1 MIWADTNILLRLIT
15 KTPVHQLEAIKQFLK
30 AAVAPVLVHP
40 AHICEA
46 LYVLEGQVYKFSTA
60 RAAQDIAML
69 LSSDRF
75 EVIDALAVTNAL
87 SAYPA
92 SNLDFPDVLICELAR
107 VGGGQVLTFDRK
119 MAQLGVAL
127 VSP

>member
-15 KTPVHQLEAIKQFLK
+15 KTPVHQLEAVKQFLK

-46 LYVLEGQVYKFSTA
+46 MFVLEGQVYQFSTQQ
-60 RAAQDIAML
+60 AAQNIAML

-75 EVIDALAVTNAL
+75 EVIDALAVFNTL

-107 VGGGQVLTFDRK
+107 VTGGQVLTFDRK
-119 MAQLGVAL
+119 MARLGVPL
-127 VSP
+127 ISP

>member
-15 KTPVHQLEAIKQFLK
+15 KTPIHQLEAIKQFLK
-30 AAVAPVLVHP
+30 AATAPVLVHP

-46 LYVLEGQVYKFSTA
+46 LYVLEGQVYQFSA
-60 RAAQDIAML
+60 SRAAQDIAML
-69 LSSDRF
+69 LSSNRF

-87 SAYPA
+87 SAYQA

-107 VGGGQVLTFDRK
+107 VDGGQVLTFDRK
-119 MAQLGVAL
+119 MARLGVL
-127 VSP
+127 LISP

>member
-15 KTPVHQLEAIKQFLK
+15 RQSVDQYNRVMAFLEITT
-30 AAVAPVLVHP
+30 APIFVHP

-46 LYVLEGQVYKFSTA
+46 LYVLEGKTYQRTSLEVTKELQ
-60 RAAQDIAML
+60 AA
-69 LSSDRF
+69 LSNQHF
-75 EVIDALAVTNAL
+75 EVIDATAVNNAL

-92 SNLDFPDVLICELAR
+92 SNLDFPDVLICGLAR

-119 MAQLGVAL
+119 MARLSVPL
-127 VSP
+127 ITP

>member
-1 MIWADTNILLRLIT
+1 
-15 KTPVHQLEAIKQFLK
+15 
-30 AAVAPVLVHP
+30 
-40 AHICEA
+40 
-46 LYVLEGQVYKFSTA
+46 
-60 RAAQDIAML
+60 ML

-92 SNLDFPDVLICELAR
+92 SNLDFPDVVICELAR

-119 MAQLGVAL
+119 MARLGVAL
-127 VSP
+127 LNP

>member
-15 KTPVHQLEAIKQFLK
+15 KSPVHQLEAIKQFLK
-30 AAVAPVLVHP
+30 TAVVPVLVHP

-46 LYVLEGQVYKFSTA
+46 LFVLEGKIYQFSA
-60 RAAQDIAML
+60 QQAAQDIAML

-75 EVIDALAVTNAL
+75 EVIDATAVNNAL

-119 MAQLGVAL
+119 MARLGVPL
-127 VSP
+127 IQP